1 MSEGAMGQAV
11 VLIPKGRGDYRGI
24 GLMEV
29 VWKVVAVIINQRLT
43 ASITYHEF
51 LHGFRA
57 GSGTGTTTLEAK
69 LRHQLAAMME
79 EVL

>member
-1 MSEGAMGQAV
+1 MSEEAMGQAV

-29 VWKVVAVIINQRLT
+29 VWKVVEVINNQRLT

-69 LRHQLAAMME
+69 LRHKLAAMRE

>member
-1 MSEGAMGQAV
+1 MTVYSGA
-11 VLIPKGRGDYRGI
+11 LYRGI
-24 GLMEV
+24 GIMEV

-69 LRHQLAAMME
+69 LRHQLAAMRE